1 MTPESQVPGAGSGG
15 EFQRR
20 VHAWLLECFG
30 SQIASDKVERIDRF
44 TEEAM
49 ELAQSLGY
57 SRERAHAL
65 IDYVFD
71 RPTGEPSQELGGVM
85 VTLAAL
91 CPAHGLDM
99 HAAAERE
106 LARITQPEVIAKIRA
121 KQAAKPTGSALP
133 IATPPA
139 AEGCVERVATAKR
152 YAEYLRLIAQQRS
165 TISNRKLNDIAD
177 FLTASLAVAPVAQQ
191 GAAEL
196 ERVRAV
202 ALAEARRTVAA
213 QDESLH
219 YQRRVVAFVEAA
231 GRAHSL
237 LRYPYHSAEDRAE
250 AVDLLRLVLE
260 GGEPSLSLTRAQFV
274 AWADGA
280 GFDTRTFENSPDFK
294 ERTTALAFEGW
305 VARGA
310 FAPTAQPSETVTYSS
325 TQATNCAGCGQHK
338 HTPLRVDAMGGYVCL
353 TCIDAKLEALL
364 ESEGGGQEGGED
376 RHALARRVWEALD
389 RKSCP
394 GVYMQIAYETIAGS
408 TTAPAPVEGGR

>member
-1 MTPESQVPGAGSGG
+1 
-15 EFQRR
+15 
-20 VHAWLLECFG
+20 
-30 SQIASDKVERIDRF
+30 
-44 TEEAM
+44 
-49 ELAQSLGY
+49 
-57 SRERAHAL
+57 
-65 IDYVFD
+65 
-71 RPTGEPSQELGGVM
+71 M
-85 VTLAAL
+85 VLAAL
-91 CPAHGLDM
+91 EATDPLGRLVDWQSDSSNTREAVRDAYAAMLSVAPPPA
-99 HAAAERE
+99 
-106 LARITQPEVIAKIRA
+106 
-121 KQAAKPTGSALP
+121 S
-133 IATPPA
+133 TPPSPTPSA
-139 AEGCVERVATAKR
+139 RRRGEDEVERVAFESWANADVGGDWNLARIPDGRYICPNTSRAWRVWQARTA
-152 YAEYLRLIAQQRS
+152 
-165 TISNRKLNDIAD
+165 
-177 FLTASLAVAPVAQQ
+177 LAAAPCCAT